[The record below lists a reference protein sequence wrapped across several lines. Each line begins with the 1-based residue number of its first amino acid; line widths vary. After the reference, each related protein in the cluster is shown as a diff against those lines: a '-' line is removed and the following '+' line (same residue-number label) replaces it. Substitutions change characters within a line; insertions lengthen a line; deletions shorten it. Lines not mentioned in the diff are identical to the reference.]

1 MSHLLEKRAYRLN
14 QLNHKL
20 SKENYILSQKLNE
33 SRQPNFRYFISPYL
47 GFKLSKDDS
56 VYSGG
61 KEFGLCFGSRVGK
74 QVNLQ
79 AGLGYLTYHSVQGSA
94 SEIQQNVRYQL
105 GGTYDLNPGEFA
117 RVFLSTGIDGN
128 FGSSNF
134 DMIGYGGLGLT
145 LDTSDH
151 FSTRMGIRYGNDILL
166 NCWIQYPQAIFG
178 TAIEVPTLSG
188 KVKLKIP
195 SGIKSGQ
202 VLRLKA
208 KGMPELNRN
217 HYGDQLVK
225 INIETPKKYSKK
237 AKSLLEDLSEELQG
251 VVNFEK
257 FQ

>member
-1 MSHLLEKRAYRLN
+1 MTQRGEGNHPGQGGDSGDLIVYFEES
-14 QLNHKL
+14 NHKL
-20 SKENYILSQKLNE
+20 
-33 SRQPNFRYFISPYL
+33 FIR
-47 GFKLSKDDS
+47 D
-56 VYSGG
+56 
-61 KEFGLCFGSRVGK
+61 
-74 QVNLQ
+74 
-79 AGLGYLTYHSVQGSA
+79 
-94 SEIQQNVRYQL
+94 
-105 GGTYDLNPGEFA
+105 
-117 RVFLSTGIDGN
+117 
-128 FGSSNF
+128 
-134 DMIGYGGLGLT
+134 
-145 LDTSDH
+145 
-151 FSTRMGIRYGNDILL
+151 GNDILL

-251 VVNFEK
+251 LVNFEK